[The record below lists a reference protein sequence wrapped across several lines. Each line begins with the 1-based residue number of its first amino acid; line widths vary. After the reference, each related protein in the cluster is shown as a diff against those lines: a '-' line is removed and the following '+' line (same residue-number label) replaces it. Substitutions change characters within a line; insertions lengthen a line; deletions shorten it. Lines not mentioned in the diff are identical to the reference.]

1 MSMSSSWVSLL
12 FCDGQIYFEMD
23 SRLML
28 MGMACTDWVNNV
40 KWIEEDSLFLREQ
53 VGLVFLD
60 FVVKRE
66 M

>member
-1 MSMSSSWVSLL
+1 
-12 FCDGQIYFEMD
+12 
-23 SRLML
+23 ML